1 MSTSDAVQITLK
13 QTDLTP
19 CHVQWVEG
27 AKETITQAEKVE
39 RKRKVDTAI
48 DKAADKASKLAK
60 DDRVRHS
67 KASIC

>member
-1 MSTSDAVQITLK
+1 M
-13 QTDLTP
+13 
-19 CHVQWVEG
+19 
-27 AKETITQAEKVE
+27 E